1 MLIISDL
8 DNNFKELEV
17 KLNVQS
23 DFGFVRKNWLEFHD
37 QYIHP
42 GLYKIIL
49 LNVTEYLH
57 DTNIIEKINSKS
69 KHQPIVLFG
78 IGKAVYKDVD
88 YIDLNEFSAQ
98 ALKLYCI
105 AVRKLWESERK
116 KIQVEMQLYKSE
128 NRIATIISQT
138 PIIIF
143 IIDLK

>member
-17 KLNVQS
+17 RLNGLT
-23 DFGFVRKNWLEFHD
+23 DFTYVCKNWLEFHD

-49 LNVTEYLH
+49 LNVTEYVNDQTIL
-57 DTNIIEKINSKS
+57 EKINSKS

-78 IGKAVYKDVD
+78 TGAAVYKDVD
-88 YIDLNEFSAQ
+88 YINLNDFSAQ

-143 IIDLK
+143 IIDFK

>member
-49 LNVTEYLH
+49 LNLITQ
-57 DTNIIEKINSKS
+57 S
-69 KHQPIVLFG
+69 
-78 IGKAVYKDVD
+78 
-88 YIDLNEFSAQ
+88 
-98 ALKLYCI
+98 
-105 AVRKLWESERK
+105 
-116 KIQVEMQLYKSE
+116 
-128 NRIATIISQT
+128 
-138 PIIIF
+138 
-143 IIDLK
+143 